1 MNLKRLERSKA
12 TALTFM
18 SWITGDLLL
27 YSLCYMQIYV
37 MNIHTFCNQKMKF
50 QISDSTGDT

>member
-12 TALTFM
+12 KMLTFM

-27 YSLCYMQIYV
+27 SSLCYMQISV
-37 MNIHTFCNQKMKF
+37 MNIHTFCNQKMKS